1 MFATLDFCKNSIMH
15 HAEKNKNFI
24 YRLGRSVLEKYFGT
38 NKYLLQITYIYLVG
52 LELSTLTLDFV
63 WVDFYTEI

>member
-1 MFATLDFCKNSIMH
+1 M
-15 HAEKNKNFI
+15 
-24 YRLGRSVLEKYFGT
+24 
-38 NKYLLQITYIYLVG
+38 KYLPGFLWKQANAFVKIFTPPPWYGCPRGIFVTIARDFQITLK